1 MGGGEAQMGNVN
13 AAISLRT
20 ENSDTE
26 VVPNYWAERGKKL
39 IDENYARL
47 YGVEDV
53 CTTLGISTA
62 YFRDVFS
69 AAFSVS
75 PKLYLT
81 LVKIERAQLILKD
94 SSRKVSEVAA
104 MVGFR
109 QRSVF
114 ERNFKGLLG
123 VSPSGFRKLVSTG
136 DFDTRK

>member
-1 MGGGEAQMGNVN
+1 MGNVN
-13 AAISLRT
+13 AAISFGT
-20 ENSDTE
+20 ESSDTHE
-26 VVPNYWAERGKKL
+26 VPNYWAERGKKL

-47 YGVEDV
+47 YGVEDI
-53 CTTLGISTA
+53 CSLLGISA
-62 YFRDVFS
+62 SYFRDVFC

-123 VSPSGFRKLVSTG
+123 VSPSEFRKLVSTG